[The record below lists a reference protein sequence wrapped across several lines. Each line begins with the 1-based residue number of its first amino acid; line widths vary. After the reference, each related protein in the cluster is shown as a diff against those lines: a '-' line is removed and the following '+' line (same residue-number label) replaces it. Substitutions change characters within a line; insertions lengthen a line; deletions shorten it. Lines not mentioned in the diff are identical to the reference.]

1 MTDLAL
7 TRRRLLQISALI
19 GLTPL
24 TACSI
29 GGGDPARTFS
39 LRPLPVGDAPSP
51 NWSLGIDPPKALK
64 GLDSERIA
72 YRTGAFEL
80 QYYANTQW
88 IDLAPD
94 MVQMVLVRSFQ
105 NRTRL
110 AVSGR
115 TVGSAPPDFL
125 LTSLL
130 QDFQAD
136 GGRGAQ
142 VTLVASLSPANRRR
156 VVRTKTFEANA
167 RSADDHIESVV
178 AAFDEAMGRVSN
190 DLIAWTLATAEE
202 EKREA

>member
-1 MTDLAL
+1 M
-7 TRRRLLQISALI
+7 
-19 GLTPL
+19 
-24 TACSI
+24 
-29 GGGDPARTFS
+29 
-39 LRPLPVGDAPSP
+39 
-51 NWSLGIDPPKALK
+51 K

-72 YRTGAFEL
+72 YRSGTFEL
-80 QYYANTQW
+80 QYYADANW
-88 IDLAPD
+88 IDLAPE

-115 TVGSAPPDFL
+115 SVGSAPPDFL

-136 GGRGAQ
+136 GGKGAQ
-142 VTLVASLSPANRRR
+142 VALVASLSPANRRR

-167 RSADDHIESVV
+167 RSTDDRIDSVI
-178 AAFDEAMGRVSN
+178 AAFDEALARVTT
-190 DLIAWTLATAEE
+190 DLIAWTLAAAEE

>member
-7 TRRRLLQISALI
+7 TRRRILQIGALA
-19 GLTPL
+19 PL
-24 TACSI
+24 AACSLP
-29 GGGDPARTFS
+29 GSDSSPRTFS
-39 LRPLPVGDAPSP
+39 LRPLPAIEASGPS
-51 NWSLGIDPPKALK
+51 WALGIDAPKALK

-72 YRTGAFEL
+72 YRSGAFEL
-80 QYYANTQW
+80 QYYANADW
-88 IDLAPD
+88 IDLAPE

-115 TVGSAPPDFL
+115 SVGGAPPDFL

-136 GGRGAQ
+136 GGNGAQ
-142 VTLVASLSPANRRR
+142 VALVATLSPANRRR
-156 VVRTKTFEANA
+156 VVHTKTFEANA
-167 RSADDHIESVV
+167 RSADDRIGSVV
-178 AAFDEAMGRVSN
+178 AAFDEATGRITN
-190 DLIAWTLATAEE
+190 DLIAWTLAAAEE